1 MTLDQN
7 DPEGNK
13 KKEHKTYNNYRLCEG
28 HSMTGKHK
36 TLDEIIEEFNTKIE
50 DLKPLFTYTSTGELI
65 EDQHYTYMG
74 EHYDESSSEEYWS
87 EKFISTELTVSIT
100 EAISYAVRD
109 GLDNE
114 SIANV
119 LKGLL
124 KDVEKR

>member
-13 KKEHKTYNNYRLCEG
+13 KKEHKTYNNYRLCERNNV
-28 HSMTGKHK
+28 TYQHK
-36 TLDEIIEEFNTKIE
+36 TLDEIIEEFNTKVE
-50 DLKPLFTYTSTGELI
+50 DLKRV
-65 EDQHYTYMG
+65 QHYTYMG

-100 EAISYAVRD
+100 DAISYAVRD

>member
-7 DPEGNK
+7 NAEGNK
-13 KKEHKTYNNYRLCEG
+13 KKEHKTYNNYRLCERNNV
-28 HSMTGKHK
+28 TYQKK
-36 TLDEIIEEFNTKIE
+36 TLDEIIEEFNTKVE

-100 EAISYAVRD
+100 DAISYAVRD

-124 KDVEKR
+124 KDVEQR